1 MHFMLA
7 ALGPQHDDA
16 AHHQRR
22 RHGDRVEQVVVNQ
35 VGENHPQHHCR
46 QEGDQQVDGKPLGL
60 ALGRQAT
67 DHFENLATELPHHCQ
82 DRAQLDDDMN
92 ALKRSPV
99 KSSTSATMIWW
110 PVLEIGRNSFAQYV
124 DQPTPVA
131 DPDSR
136 RADAV
141 GPGYADAQADPR
153 RPVPGQAPADSTRG
167 PDRQRDPDVYH
178 GLETTGVMTRE
189 AAQKQALSAVRGL
202 RYDHDDYFWINDL
215 TPVMIMHPANP
226 KLDGQNLSAIR
237 DPDGFAVFNEFV
249 ILAKAKGAGIVN
261 YRWPKP
267 GAEAPVA
274 KTSYIQLFEPWGW
287 IIGSG
292 VYVDDVQAEFSS
304 QVWKASF
311 IGLAIALVMA
321 LLVSLIARSIVR
333 PLQAA
338 VNAMGNIASGES
350 DLTRSLDTH
359 GQDEVTQLSRHFNS
373 FTAKLRQELGS
384 NATQAHDRSQ
394 QQSQQ
399 MELVATAINE
409 VTYGVQDVAENA
421 EHAASEMRDA
431 QAQAQQGQVNIDS
444 SLQQIDQLSE
454 STQIGSVLE
463 VIRSIADQTNLLA
476 LNAAI
481 EAARAGEQ
489 GRGFAVVADEVRL
502 LAQRTQKSTAEIQGM
517 IERLQGHSEAAV
529 KAGASLTAIGESLR
543 NLNGLNASIASATL
557 QQAHV
562 VEDINQNVTEAA
574 GLSHSTALAA
584 EQSSVASA
592 HLRGLSEQ
600 LDGLLR
606 QFKV

>member
-1 MHFMLA
+1 MNSLRNMSISRRLWLILIVAVLMLLT
-7 ALGPQHDDA
+7 LGLLMLKQI
-16 AHHQRR
+16 
-22 RHGDRVEQVVVNQ
+22 HGDLYQAKRLQTQHVVQTASGV
-35 VGENHPQHHCR
+35 
-46 QEGDQQVDGKPLGL
+46 L
-60 ALGRQAT
+60 AYYQ
-67 DHFENLATELPHHCQ
+67 NLE
-82 DRAQLDDDMN
+82 
-92 ALKRSPV
+92 K
-99 KSSTSATMIWW
+99 
-110 PVLEIGRNSFAQYV
+110 
-124 DQPTPVA
+124 
-131 DPDSR
+131 
-136 RADAV
+136 
-141 GPGYADAQADPR
+141 
-153 RPVPGQAPADSTRG
+153 
-167 PDRQRDPDVYH
+167 
-178 GLETTGVMTRE
+178 TGVLTRE
-189 AAQKQALSAVRGL
+189 VAQKQALSAVRGL

-215 TPVMIMHPANP
+215 TPVMIMHAANP

-267 GAEAPVA
+267 GAEAPVE

-292 VYVDDVQAEFSS
+292 VYVDDVQAEFKG
-304 QVWKASF
+304 QVWNASL
-311 IGLAIALVMA
+311 IGLGIALVMA
-321 LLVSLIARSIVR
+321 VLVLLIARSIVH

-338 VNAMGNIASGES
+338 VNAMANIASGES

-359 GQDEVTQLSRHFNS
+359 GRDEVTQLSQHFNS
-373 FTAKLRQELGS
+373 FTAKLRQVVGQLQVCANALGQSSTELGT
-384 NATQAHDRSQ
+384 NASQAHDRSQ

-409 VTYGVQDVAENA
+409 VTYGVQDVAKNA

-431 QAQAQQGQVNIDS
+431 QAQAQQGQVNIDG
-444 SLQQIDQLSE
+444 SLQQIDQLSGTISQAVEVIRTLSSE
-454 STQIGSVLE
+454 STQIGGVLE

-502 LAQRTQKSTAEIQGM
+502 LAQRTQKSTAEIQVM

-529 KAGASLTAIGESLR
+529 KVISDSHSASQLTIEQAGQAGASLTAIGQALR

-562 VEDINQNVTEAA
+562 VEDINQNVTQAA

-584 EQSSVASA
+584 EQSSVASE

-600 LDGLLR
+600 LGGLLR